1 MNQICRWDEQNALL
15 VESHERVIQEL
26 TEEYETKLHDEHM
39 NLQGLQQEREEL
51 EREFEEIKRQLE
63 EDADREI
70 EELKERYEQ
79 RLVYSINGSIMDVI
93 LGRAVHFQ
101 MYYAR

>member
-1 MNQICRWDEQNALL
+1 M
-15 VESHERVIQEL
+15 ESHERVIQEL

-79 RLVYSINGSIMDVI
+79 RLGNRTKGCTVYTVAVI
-93 LGRAVHFQ
+93 DLLLQ
-101 MYYAR
+101 MKNVADPSGLQLLQEFL